1 MITVK
6 MAVEN
11 IHRKYPN
18 LLIEEGIQLDNG
30 YFFFAKERGSDK
42 PKLGAAGLYVDPN
55 SGVPEFAPLSF
66 LAQHDTLDG
75 KPLDISRFQTPEE
88 VRTRNNSGGN

>member
-18 LLIEEGIQLDNG
+18 LLVVEGIQLDNG
-30 YFFFAKERGSDK
+30 YFFFVKDQGSEK
-42 PKLGAAGLYVDPN
+42 QKLGAAGLYVDPN
-55 SGVPEFAPLSF
+55 SGVPEFTPLSF

-88 VRTRNNSGGN
+88 TRLKASNSG